1 MICKIR
7 KACVYD
13 VMKIALLHVKSWQA
27 AYKHIIPEKKLG
39 KLSVHEKA
47 KSWYKRLNR
56 SDTGFP
62 KTLIA
67 EYGDEIFGFCSF
79 GVSRDDPN
87 TGSIF
92 AIYFYQNYWGMGYS
106 QKLIYSA
113 LGELKLS
120 GFKFVTLWVI
130 EDNFRALKFYEK
142 IGFLPSRKYKN
153 VNILGCEIREICLI
167 KKI

>member
-1 MICKIR
+1 
-7 KACVYD
+7 
-13 VMKIALLHVKSWQA
+13 MKIALLHVKSWQA

-39 KLSVHEKA
+39 NLSVHKKV

-79 GVSRDDPN
+79 GVSRDAPN

-92 AIYFYQNYWGMGYS
+92 AIYFCQKYWGMGYS
-106 QKLIYSA
+106 QKLIYTV
-113 LGELKLS
+113 LQR
-120 GFKFVTLWVI
+120 I
-130 EDNFRALKFYEK
+130 E
-142 IGFLPSRKYKN
+142 I
-153 VNILGCEIREICLI
+153 IRFQICYAMGYRR
-167 KKI
+167 